1 MKSKKGIIA
10 FDTIMLGIVRMV
22 EYVIA
27 LFILYALVSMF
38 LITKVDTS
46 KTEGQV
52 YINRIIYSSAYQDSE
67 TGRHYPGIIDGKKIT
82 AEALEARMK
91 SSSKTAVEI
100 KHGGKREVYNERYFN
115 YLIPLAESKIP
126 GKSATATIRQMQL
139 QTDGNPETFEFV
151 AVTAK

>member
-27 LFILYALVSMF
+27 LSILYALVSMV
-38 LITKVDTS
+38 LVTKVDTS

-52 YINRIIYSSAYQDSE
+52 YINRIIYSSAYQDPE
-67 TGRHYPGIIDGKKIT
+67 TGRHYPGEIDSKKIT
-82 AEALEARMK
+82 ELEARVK

-126 GKSATATIRQMQL
+126 GKSATVTIRQMQL
-139 QTDGNPETFEFV
+139 QTDGNPEKFEFV
-151 AVTAK
+151 AVSAK